1 MMLLLPPTAPAGEP
15 PAVRP
20 PVIRVEHSDNG
31 KAGWILEAER
41 APLTQVLNEIG
52 TKSGMQIHFSVL
64 PQETV
69 TATCAGET
77 VEQIARCLLGADV
90 DLVMRVAEPQSVAGG
105 TKAEGA
111 QELWILGS
119 SYAQDRTARRA
130 TAECGVADETADP
143 KSMAKAAHRSK
154 LLETAA
160 SSRDE
165 KARASALSRLI
176 AEAPRGD
183 PEVRAGLERALTDQ
197 SGDVRAQAVYGLAL
211 RIGPEAAPLLQDAL
225 RDQDP
230 SVRLMAVSSA
240 WNDDT
245 GAALLRAAAAD
256 PDETVRTLAAMK
268 LEERGEAMEGQ
279 Q

>member
-1 MMLLLPPTAPAGEP
+1 MLLLLPPTAPAGGSATMPP
-15 PAVRP
+15 PA
-20 PVIRVEHSDNG
+20 IRVEHSDDG
-31 KAGWILEAER
+31 KAGWILEVER
-41 APLTQVLNEIG
+41 APLTQVLTEIG

-64 PQETV
+64 PQATV
-69 TATCAGET
+69 TATCAGDT
-77 VEQIARCLLGADV
+77 VEQILRCLLGVDV
-90 DLVMRVAEPQSVAGG
+90 GLVMRTAEPKPVAGG
-105 TKAEGA
+105 TKAEAG

-119 SYAQDRTARRA
+119 SYAQERAIRRVS
-130 TAECGVADETADP
+130 AECAVADETADP
-143 KSMAKAAHRSK
+143 KSMAKAENRSK
-154 LLETAA
+154 LLDTA
-160 SSRDE
+160 SSARDA
-165 KARASALSRLI
+165 KARAGALSRLI

-197 SGDVRAQAVYGLAL
+197 SGDVRAQAIYGLAL
-211 RIGPEAAPLLQDAL
+211 RVGPEAAPLLQDAL

-256 PDETVRTLAAMK
+256 PDETVRTLAALK
-268 LEERGEAMEGQ
+268 LEERGEATEEQ